1 MSAKAYEPSY
11 EPRRLAA
18 CSRRLKLGDR
28 SKNRRRALA
37 GPEVLEGVV
46 KPYTFYLHESRR
58 ESPSFQF
65 VACEDDDDARNRA
78 HGLFERRPCLMEVEV
93 YDGRRSRFRVGRPR
107 LAPSEE
113 PALAT
118 G

>member
-1 MSAKAYEPSY
+1 MSPKVYEPPY

-18 CSRRLKLGDR
+18 CSRRLKPGDR
-28 SKNRRRALA
+28 SKIEGGPSQA
-37 GPEVLEGVV
+37 PEVLEGAV

-107 LAPSEE
+107 LAPTEE